1 MSETTAPADLESRL
15 AYLESQ
21 NEGLKRVGLL
31 GLLLVLI
38 LGGIVV
44 YQAWADLSG
53 VTTTGIVFQDER
65 QPRNALL
72 TSTAGHLALVP
83 ALPLG
88 TLPELQSY
96 NDMDFQGLGIYD
108 SKGRVRI
115 LLGVN
120 SQDVPMIGVI
130 GEKGETVWTP
140 LQLKTEAPPGTP
152 ATPAPPTPG
161 APGTPATP

>member
-1 MSETTAPADLESRL
+1 MTETTVESRL
-15 AYLESQ
+15 AYLEEQ
-21 NEGLKRVGLL
+21 NAGLKRVGML

-53 VTTTGIVFQDER
+53 VTTTGIVFQDDR
-65 QPRNALL
+65 PRNALL
-72 TSTAGHLALVP
+72 TSSGGHLALVP

-88 TLPELQSY
+88 TLPELEQY
-96 NDMDFQGLGIYD
+96 KQMDFQGLGIYD

-120 SQDVPMIGVI
+120 SSDQPVVGVI
-130 GEKGETVWTP
+130 GDKGETVWSP
-140 LQLKTEAPPGTP
+140 LPMQAAPPTPGT
-152 ATPAPPTPG
+152 PPTPG